1 MPEAHTLWFLLGA
14 ALLLSE
20 FVVPGLVVAFF
31 GVGAWITAMLTWMG
45 IISDPSTQAVVFAV
59 SSLVVLF
66 LLRRYLKEWFSGGEV
81 HGGDTLDDEFIGK
94 EVRVLKDIPGGHEL
108 GKVELKG
115 AEWRAISSTPIPA
128 GALARVIERKDL
140 SLIVEPI
147 N

>member
-1 MPEAHTLWFLLGA
+1 MIEAHTLWFLIGA

-31 GVGAWITAMLTWMG
+31 GIGAWITAVLTWMG
-45 IISDPSTQAVVFAV
+45 VIEDTSLQALVFAV

-66 LLRRYLKEWFSGGEV
+66 LLRRYLKEWFSGGESD
-81 HGGDTLDDEFIGK
+81 GEDSLDDEFIGK

-115 AEWRAISSTPIPA
+115 AEWRALSDHPISA
-128 GALARVIERKDL
+128 GSLVRVVDRKDL
-140 SLIVEPI
+140 SLIVESI
-147 N
+147 K